1 MSSSTGI
8 LKLQEE
14 YKKIRK
20 KKLFGAINATVAPFE
35 EDYLHWSGNF
45 AGPENTPY
53 SGGTYYF
60 EIKFTDNYPQEG
72 PIDVQMRTKILHPNI
87 DIKNGHICDS
97 YFSNWK
103 NTYNVVGIVNAI
115 FDLLDEPNCDDGY
128 RATLDEKKA
137 KELNLKY
144 ATVEQDYDWN
154 NSWNQGWNIDE

>member
-20 KKLFGAINATVAPFE
+20 KNIFGAIQGTVAPI
-35 EDYLHWSGNF
+35 EDDFLHWSGCF
-45 AGPENTPY
+45 AGPKNTPY
-53 SGGTYYF
+53 SDGTYYF
-60 EIKFTDNYPQEG
+60 EIKFTHDYPQKG

-87 DIKNGHICDS
+87 DTKNGHICDS

-103 NTYNVVGIVNAI
+103 NTYTVAGIVNAI
-115 FDLLDEPNCDDGY
+115 FDLLDEPNCNDGY

-137 KELNLKY
+137 SELNLKY
-144 ATVEQDYDWN
+144 ATIEQEYDWN
-154 NSWNQGWNIDE
+154 KSWNQGWNIDE